1 MRTLSEQQFKELASR
16 TGDIVISI
24 YTPTSK
30 QSTDSYQTDKT
41 HFKNK
46 IKEKVQNDMKEKHAE
61 PERQKGKKALEDITY
76 ENDTRHPVPEN
87 PVQATLVMEMK
98 SYKKNGK
105 LDDAITSKLVFGKT
119 GECIIMN
126 EGEKNETR
134 MLYDYKGAATYMV
147 NEKERT
153 AIKMPMI
160 NFQKMIE
167 GMAKSGFN
175 SESTDAGT
183 WERTNEQKEI
193 NGFMCQKY
201 IYTNPEEKTKMDIWT
216 TQDITIDLSG
226 NHMMGG
232 QIKDFSKMMEVE
244 AVSNPNL
251 PKGMMVRSVQYEKN
265 RETPSS
271 QMDIL
276 TFNKSSD
283 PAYFDLSKY
292 TVTDIM
298 GKL

>member
-1 MRTLSEQQFKELASR
+1 MKKPYFFPLTALFLLLFIAPVQAQPGF
-16 TGDIVISI
+16 I
-24 YTPTSK
+24 
-30 QSTDSYQTDKT
+30 
-41 HFKNK
+41 KNK
-46 IKEKVQNDMKEKHAE
+46 IKEKVQNDMKERHAE

-76 ENDTRHPVPEN
+76 ENDTRYPVPEN

-147 NEKERT
+147 NEKEKT
-153 AIKMPMI
+153 AIKMPMV

-167 GMAKSGFN
+167 GMAKSSFN
-175 SESTDAGT
+175 SESTDSGT

-201 IYTNPEEKTKMDIWT
+201 IYTNAEEKTKMDIWT
-216 TQDITIDLSG
+216 TQDITIHLSE

-232 QIKDFSKMMEVE
+232 QIKDFSKMMEAE
-244 AVSNPNL
+244 QAVSNPNL
-251 PKGMMVRSVQYEKN
+251 PKGMMVRSVHYEKN